1 MSSWFSVRL
10 APRTGSLAAASA
22 GLAAAGVAIE
32 SIIGSP
38 ESEDGLTHL
47 AVADGDLQRAVAALK
62 AAGIAIEADEQHAPD
77 SGGDTGLIG
86 ALLRGPRS

>member
-10 APRTGSLAAASA
+10 APRTGSLANASA

-47 AVADGDLQRAVAALK
+47 AVADGDLQRPITALK
-62 AAGIAIEADEQHAPD
+62 AAGIVIAADELNDPE
-77 SGGDTGLIG
+77 GGADTGLIG